1 VSCSPIL
8 SINTGL
14 NSYPAGAMEIGTR
27 IKKYRKINGLTIK
40 HLSDKVGITQS
51 YISQLENDKV
61 NPSLGTLKKIANALN
76 INMINFFDC
85 DREDDNIIVRKEE
98 RIDFGYPSGKF
109 RSQLLASNIA
119 SKAMEPIYTII
130 DPGGDTIEPYKH
142 GNIGEEFGVVIKG
155 ELLLD
160 VEGTEYHL
168 FEGDA
173 FYFRSNR
180 LHRYSNPSKITTEVV
195 WVITPPTY

>member
-1 VSCSPIL
+1 
-8 SINTGL
+8 
-14 NSYPAGAMEIGTR
+14 MEIGTR
-27 IKKYRKINGLTIK
+27 IKKFRKINGLTIR
-40 HLSDKVGITQS
+40 HLAEKVGVTQS

-76 INMINFFDC
+76 LNMINFFER
-85 DREDDNIIVRKEE
+85 DREDDNVIVRKEE
-98 RIDFGYPSGKF
+98 RIDFSYPTGKF

-119 SKAMEPIYTII
+119 SKSMEPIYTII

-142 GNIGEEFGVVIKG
+142 GNSGEEFGVVIKG

-160 VEGTEYHL
+160 IDGNQYHL
-168 FEGDA
+168 KEGDS
-173 FYFRSNR
+173 FYFKSNR
-180 LHRYSNPSKITTEVV
+180 LHRYSNPGEIACEIV

>member
-1 VSCSPIL
+1 
-8 SINTGL
+8 
-14 NSYPAGAMEIGTR
+14 MEIGIR
-27 IKKYRKINGLTIK
+27 IKKFRKTNGLTIK
-40 HLSDKVGITQS
+40 DLSDKVGVTQS

-76 INMINFFDC
+76 INMIDFFER
-85 DREDDNIIVRKEE
+85 DRDDDNIIVRKEE
-98 RIDFGYPSGKF
+98 RIDFSYPSGKF

-119 SKAMEPIYTII
+119 SKALEPIYTII

-142 GNIGEEFGVVIKG
+142 GNGSEEFGVVIKG

-160 VEGTEYHL
+160 VDGTEYHL
-168 FEGDA
+168 YEGDA
-173 FYFRSNR
+173 FYFKSNR
-180 LHRYSNPSKITTEVV
+180 LHRYSNPGEIATEVV